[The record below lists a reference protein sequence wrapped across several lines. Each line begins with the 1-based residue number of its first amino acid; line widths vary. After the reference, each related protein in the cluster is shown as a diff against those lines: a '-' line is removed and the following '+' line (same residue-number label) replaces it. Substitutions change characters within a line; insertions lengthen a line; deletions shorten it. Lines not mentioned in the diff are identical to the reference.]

1 MKPNVMAQTDKNL
14 AAEQEVASK
23 YAILAVSTYAD
34 DRVKVLNRTDT
45 FGIFDRWGDVL
56 PLPDGIHGLY
66 FRDTRYV
73 HHLQLQLNDTRPLL
87 LSSTVREENEC
98 LSVDLTNQELYDED
112 GRRIPKGSIHIRRS
126 QFIRNG
132 IFYEKL
138 ELVNYH
144 HQACRLLCILSF
156 SGDFRDIFEV
166 RGMKRQA
173 RGRILQPFSP
183 EPHQLILGY
192 EGLDHIR
199 RYAIIDFE
207 KNMPVLRL
215 QEPAA
220 AVFALSL
227 PPQLLQ
233 VLEYSISF
241 REDSLQKIGTNH
253 GDALKHLQLQL
264 QEVRESFP
272 EIFTSNEQFN
282 NWVNRSKTDL
292 VSLTAHTPYGKYPY
306 AGVPWYNT
314 AFGRD
319 GLITAYETLW
329 LLPELSRDVLFF
341 LSAHQAQTLD
351 HATEAEP
358 GKILHEMRHGEMVN
372 LQEVPFQHYYGTID
386 ATPLFVLLAGAYFE
400 RTADEAAIQQLWP
413 HVQRAME
420 WMMHYGDRDGDGF
433 LEYFSR
439 NQHGL
444 SNQGWKDSYDAIMHA
459 DGQLA
464 RAPIALCEVQ
474 GYAYAAYQAAARL
487 AHVVQQPELAEAWE
501 QKAIQLKKQFNASF
515 WDDELQA
522 YVLALDADKKPC
534 RVMSSNAGQ
543 VLFTG
548 IADVEKAARLAKR
561 LLEPDMFSGWG
572 IRTLSSRELR
582 YNPMSYHNGSV
593 WPHDVALIAKG
604 LARYGHQ
611 QQMLTLLTGLF
622 DASLFIEL
630 QRLPELFCGF
640 ERRRGEGPTAY
651 PVACSPQAW
660 SVAAVFLLIQAM
672 LHIEIHAPAR
682 RLYFHK
688 PVLPEYLNDVRIQ
701 HLPLGNQQW
710 CSFTVYRYQSNDAV
724 GIQFME
730 KPEDWEVII
739 VQ

>member
-1 MKPNVMAQTDKNL
+1 MNQAEKNL
-14 AAEQEVASK
+14 VNEQESASK
-23 YAILAVSTYAD
+23 YAILTATTYAD

-66 FRDTRYV
+66 HRDTRYI

-87 LSSTVREENEC
+87 LSSTVREENES
-98 LSVDLTNQELYDED
+98 LSVDLTNQELHDEA
-112 GRRIPKGSIHIRRS
+112 GYRIPKGSIHIRRS

-138 ELVNYH
+138 EFMNYH
-144 HQACRLLCILSF
+144 HQVCSLVCILSF

-166 RGMKRQA
+166 RGLKRQA
-173 RGRILQPFSP
+173 RGKLLAPFSP

-192 EGLDHIR
+192 EGLDKIR
-199 RYAIIDFE
+199 RYAIIDFK
-207 KNMPVLRL
+207 KNVPQLQLHEPV
-215 QEPAA
+215 A
-220 AVFALSL
+220 AVFPLT
-227 PPQLLQ
+227 LQ
-233 VLEYSISF
+233 PGRPHVLEYNISF
-241 REDSLQKIGTNH
+241 REDSLQRIGTDH
-253 GDALKHLQLQL
+253 GKALKHLQLQL

-282 NWVNRSKTDL
+282 NWINRSKTDL
-292 VSLTAHTPYGKYPY
+292 VSLTANTPHGKYPY

-341 LSAHQAQTLD
+341 LAAHQAD
-351 HATEAEP
+351 AFDKATEAEP

-372 LQEVPFQHYYGTID
+372 LHEVPFQHYYGTID
-386 ATPLFVLLAGAYFE
+386 ATPLFVMLAGAYYE
-400 RTADEAAIQQLWP
+400 RTADLAAVQKLWP
-413 HVQRAME
+413 HIQRAME
-420 WMMHYGDRDGDGF
+420 WIVQYGDRDGDGF
-433 LEYFSR
+433 LEYFSQ

-444 SNQGWKDSYDAIMHA
+444 SNQGWKDSFDAIMHA
-459 DGQLA
+459 DGKLA
-464 RAPIALCEVQ
+464 QAPIALCEVQ
-474 GYAYAAYQAAARL
+474 GYAYAAFQSAARL
-487 AHVVQQPELAEAWE
+487 AHLMQQPHLAETWE
-501 QKAIQLKKQFNASF
+501 NKATQLKKQFNERF
-515 WDDELQA
+515 WDDAMQA

-548 IADVEKAARLAKR
+548 IADPEKAAVLAKR
-561 LLEPDMFSGWG
+561 LLQPDMFSGWG
-572 IRTLSSRELR
+572 IRTLSSKEVR

-611 QQMLTLLTGLF
+611 QQMLALLTGLF

-640 ERRRGEGPTAY
+640 ERRKGEGPTAY

-660 SVAAVFLLIQAM
+660 SVAAVFLLVQAM
-672 LHIEIHAPAR
+672 LHIEIHAPAK

-688 PVLPEYLNDVRIQ
+688 PVLPEYLNNVRIR
-701 HLPLGNQQW
+701 HLPLTKQQV
-710 CSFTVYRYQSNDAV
+710 CSFTVYRYQANDAV

>member
-1 MKPNVMAQTDKNL
+1 MADRDQKPVQ
-14 AAEQEVASK
+14 EQDAVSK

-45 FGIFDRWGDVL
+45 FGIFDRWGDIL
-56 PLPDGIHGLY
+56 PLTDGIHGLY
-66 FRDTRYV
+66 HRDTRYV

-98 LSVDLTNQELYDED
+98 LSVDLTNQELHDED
-112 GRRIPKGSIHIRRS
+112 GNRIPKGSIHIRRS

-144 HQACRLLCILSF
+144 HRACRLIGMLSF

-166 RGMKRQA
+166 RGMKRKA
-173 RGRILQPFSP
+173 RGKMLQPFSP
-183 EPHQLILGY
+183 QPHQLVLGY
-192 EGLDHIR
+192 EGLDHIN

-207 KNMPVLRL
+207 KNTPHLRL
-215 QEPAA
+215 SNPAA
-220 AVFALSL
+220 AVFELWL
-227 PPQLLQ
+227 PPQQLQ
-233 VLEYSISF
+233 VIEYNISF

-292 VSLTAHTPYGKYPY
+292 VSLTAITPHGKYPY

-329 LLPELSRDVLFF
+329 LLPALSRDVLFF
-341 LSAHQAQTLD
+341 LAAHQAKAFD
-351 HATEAEP
+351 AAAEAEP

-372 LQEVPFQHYYGTID
+372 LHEVPFQHYYGTID
-386 ATPLFVLLAGAYFE
+386 ATPLFVMLAGAYFD
-400 RTADEAAIQQLWP
+400 RTADEQAMQKLWP
-413 HVQRAME
+413 HLQLAME
-420 WMMHYGDRDGDGF
+420 WIEHYGDRDGDGF
-433 LEYFSR
+433 LEYFSQ
-439 NQHGL
+439 NEHGL
-444 SNQGWKDSYDAIMHA
+444 SNQGWKDSFDAIMHA

-474 GYAYAAYQAAARL
+474 GYAYAAYQAAARIAHLMREQQL
-487 AHVVQQPELAEAWE
+487 AAHWE
-501 QKAIQLKKQFNASF
+501 NKAILLKKQFNERF
-515 WDDELQA
+515 WDEELQA
-522 YVLALDADKKPC
+522 YVLALDADKQPC

-548 IADVEKAARLAKR
+548 IADPEKAAVLARR
-561 LLEPDMFSGWG
+561 LLQPDIFSGWG
-572 IRTLSSRELR
+572 IRTLSTREAR

-593 WPHDVALIAKG
+593 WPHDVALIARG

-611 QQMLTLLTGLF
+611 QQVLALLTGLF

-640 ERRRGEGPTAY
+640 ERRKGEGPTAY

-660 SVAAVFLLIQAM
+660 SVAAVFLLIQSM
-672 LHIEIHAPAR
+672 LHIEIHAPAK

-701 HLPLGNQQW
+701 HLPLCDQQW
-710 CSFTVYRYQSNDAV
+710 CSFTVYRYQANDAV
-724 GIQFME
+724 GIQFLE